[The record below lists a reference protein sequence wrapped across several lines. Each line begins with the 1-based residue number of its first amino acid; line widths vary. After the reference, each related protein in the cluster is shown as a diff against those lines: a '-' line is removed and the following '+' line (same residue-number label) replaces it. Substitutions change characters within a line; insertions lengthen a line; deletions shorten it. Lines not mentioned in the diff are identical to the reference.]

1 MSTGSVSV
9 PITVSVGAVRHPA
22 APSCD
27 WERALRLADAAM
39 YLAKQSGRNR
49 AVCLGNIGDAGVI
62 EPTPAGLVAAEQ
74 QGHLDLVRIPG
85 PSVVSED
92 APAQF

>member
-1 MSTGSVSV
+1 MPDCTHRHGDRDAHATCRHRLLPDLSDD
-9 PITVSVGAVRHPA
+9 PITQCRA
-22 APSCD
+22 AG
-27 WERALRLADAAM
+27 
-39 YLAKQSGRNR
+39 GRNR